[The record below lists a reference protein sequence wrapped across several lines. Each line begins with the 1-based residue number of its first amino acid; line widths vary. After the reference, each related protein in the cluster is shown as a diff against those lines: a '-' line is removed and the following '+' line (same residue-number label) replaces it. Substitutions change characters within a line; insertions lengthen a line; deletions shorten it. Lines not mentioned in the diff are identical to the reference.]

1 MGIFWLGVA
10 LSVGAAFGL
19 LLGGL
24 LAAAANADRIA
35 ARLELEDDDED
46 EPSLCE
52 RCDGWG
58 LIPRRDELDE
68 CRACQGTGEQPHD

>member
-1 MGIFWLGVA
+1 MSIFWLGVA
-10 LSVGAAFGL
+10 LSVGAALGL
-19 LLGGL
+19 VLGGL

-35 ARLELEDDDED
+35 ARLEAEEEDD

-52 RCDGWG
+52 RCEGWG

-68 CRACQGTGEQPHD
+68 CRACQGSGKQVSGE